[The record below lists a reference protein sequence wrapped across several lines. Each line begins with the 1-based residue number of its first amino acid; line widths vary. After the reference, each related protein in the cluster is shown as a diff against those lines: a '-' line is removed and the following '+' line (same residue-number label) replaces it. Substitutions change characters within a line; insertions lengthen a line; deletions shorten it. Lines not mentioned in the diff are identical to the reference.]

1 MARNEDDDLA
11 GASTTD
17 GRGRNS
23 REDSSDPYAVTA
35 DELRQFV
42 ERVEQLRAEQ
52 ADIKEQEKEVFAEL
66 KSRGYD
72 SKTVR
77 DVLKIRKQKPDERAE
92 QQAILD
98 TYLSALGMLD

>member
-1 MARNEDDDLA
+1 MARDDDDLA

-35 DELRQFV
+35 DELRQFI
-42 ERVEQLRAEQ
+42 ERVEQLREEQ
-52 ADIKEQEKEVFAEL
+52 ADIKEQEKEVFAEA

-72 SKTVR
+72 TKTMR
-77 DVLKIRKQKPDERAE
+77 EVLKIRKKKPDQRAE
-92 QQAILD
+92 EQAILD
-98 TYLSALGMLD
+98 TYLAALGID